1 LALYA
6 WAGAVGLRRPI
17 SDFYVAGRLVPAL
30 FNGMAIA
37 VCFAPMLAVVGF
49 AGALRQGWDG
59 ATLLVLGGGAGVL
72 IIAFLLAPY
81 LRKFGGYSLA
91 DFLGERFA
99 ISGVRPLAVLAVILC
114 SFPALALT
122 LMGLAALTMRVVA
135 VEPEAAIGIAAALV
149 LLCSLAAGLRS
160 VSLTQIMQF
169 AVVLATGALA
179 LAILIWQR
187 GTVLPLY
194 SPADLDAAF
203 ESFASQPFAVTDPI
217 NGFALL
223 FCLAVG
229 IASMPHLLIRSFVT
243 PSAEEARA
251 SFLWALPFA
260 AAIGLI
266 AAPYLSLFGTTT
278 VENGLSISALIATG
292 AIAACLALGSGLT
305 IAIANAVSYD
315 LYYKSLHRTASTR
328 RRILVARAAVV
339 LVAGAAAWVAHA
351 LPGDV
356 LTFTAPAFSLAAS
369 ALLPALLLGVWWKRA
384 SGEGALA
391 GMIGGLVV
399 CLYYMLAP
407 QYVPFAFYE
416 TSSFLSNASQEAAS
430 RYEAL
435 RHSYYLA
442 SDEAARAAALAAW
455 DEAAR
460 PLANWW
466 GVAREFAALFAVPAG
481 FLIMVGVSLFT
492 PAPSREVQSL
502 VEDLRRPQTA

>member
-1 LALYA
+1 MALYA
-6 WAGAVGLRRPI
+6 WAGAVSLRRPI

-37 VCFAPMLAVVGF
+37 VCFTPMLAIVGF

-59 ATLLVLGGGAGVL
+59 ATLLVLGGAAGLL
-72 IIAFLLAPY
+72 IISFLLAPY

-91 DFLGERFA
+91 DFLGERFPIA
-99 ISGVRPLAVLAVILC
+99 GVRPLAVLAVILC

-122 LMGLAALTMRVVA
+122 LMGLAALVTRVVA
-135 VEPEAAIGIAAALV
+135 VEPEAAIGIAAVLV
-149 LLCSLAAGLRS
+149 LLCSVVAGMRS
-160 VSLTQIMQF
+160 VSLTQIAQF
-169 AVVLATGALA
+169 AALLAGGAIA

-194 SPADLDAAF
+194 NRTDLDAAF
-203 ESFASQPFAVTDPI
+203 ASFSLQPFAVTDPI

-223 FCLAVG
+223 FCLATG
-229 IASMPHLLIRSFVT
+229 IASFPHLLLRSFVT
-243 PSAEEARA
+243 PSGEDARI

-260 AAIGLI
+260 AAIGLV
-266 AAPYLSLFGTTT
+266 AAPYVSLFGGST
-278 VENGLSISALIATG
+278 VESGLPISALIGTG
-292 AIAACLALGSGLT
+292 AIAACLALGSALT
-305 IAIANAVSYD
+305 IAIANALSYD
-315 LYYKSLHRTASTR
+315 LYYKSLHRSSSTR
-328 RRILVARAAVV
+328 RRIFVARAAVV
-339 LVAGAAAWVAHA
+339 LVAGAAAWVAHT
-351 LPGDV
+351 LPGYV
-356 LTFTAPAFSLAAS
+356 LTFAAPAFSLAAS

-391 GMIGGLVV
+391 GMIAGLVV

-407 QYVPFAFYE
+407 QYIPFAFYE

-435 RHSYYLA
+435 RQSYYLA
-442 SDEAARAAALAAW
+442 DEAGRAAALAAW
-455 DEAAR
+455 EEAAR
-460 PLANWW
+460 PLANWR

-481 FLIMVGVSLFT
+481 LLTMLGVSLFT